1 MGRCNVSAALRAL
14 SPLQHT
20 AQFRAVMDAGVVA
33 STPHFVLHVLH
44 WEPVQEESLGRP
56 LIASGTHLG
65 ALVPKRHAKRA
76 VTRSTI
82 KRQIRAVCA
91 ERVQHIPANTA
102 LVVRLRTVFDRQQF
116 ISATSPQLK
125 QAVRGEL
132 QELLEKARWNKL
144 RVGKMLYQQ
153 LPSAA
158 VKASVNSGTMAPAP

>member
-1 MGRCNVSAALRAL
+1 MGRCNVSATLRAL

-33 STPHFVLHVLH
+33 STPHFVLHALH
-44 WEPVQEESLGRP
+44 WEPVQENLGRP

-91 ERVQHIPANTA
+91 ESATHIPANTA
-102 LVVRLRTVFDRQQF
+102 LVVRLRAVFDRQQF

-132 QELLEKARWNKL
+132 QELLAKARWNKL
-144 RVGKMLYQQ
+144 RVGKMLYQH

-158 VKASVNSGTMAPAP
+158 VKAGVNSGTMAPAP